1 MAGEIHDSAAW
12 RARVNSGPLTKGLEP
27 ATEDPA
33 SRAWIL
39 EKPRGLRTYNEI
51 VDKIARHCKIRRWSV
66 EDEPHVGHRTV
77 ELFKPDL
84 AVQDAGSEGLGI
96 RLHCRVEDE
105 NENENN
111 ANEDSESSS
120 NISDNH
126 KISDLEATADET
138 DEELIEIRIISEEE
152 ETESTSETQL

>member
-1 MAGEIHDSAAW
+1 M
-12 RARVNSGPLTKGLEP
+12 RLTVQK
-27 ATEDPA
+27 T
-33 SRAWIL
+33 IL
-39 EKPRGLRTYNEI
+39 RE
-51 VDKIARHCKIRRWSV
+51 
-66 EDEPHVGHRTV
+66 
-77 ELFKPDL
+77 
-84 AVQDAGSEGLGI
+84 
-96 RLHCRVEDE
+96 E

>member
-1 MAGEIHDSAAW
+1 MCE
-12 RARVNSGPLTKGLEP
+12 
-27 ATEDPA
+27 
-33 SRAWIL
+33 WIL
-39 EKPRGLRTYNEI
+39 KAWNQISEES
-51 VDKIARHCKIRRWSV
+51 IRK
-66 EDEPHVGHRTV
+66 G
-77 ELFKPDL
+77 FKKCYISNALD
-84 AVQDAGSEGLGI
+84 GS
-96 RLHCRVEDE
+96 EDE